1 MSEHQPAGKKHR
13 RRGWAL
19 GCAAWFA
26 VLVVGGWIYVRTHPL
41 VFNESLFSHAHCIGQ
56 AAMPLLGYAS
66 DHDGRFPTSTDG
78 YGDALV
84 LLLEDYGAPP
94 YALTGPGYDSTVFAR
109 ALTNRSSVPESE
121 CGRVYVQGLTTNADP
136 DIAILFD
143 KLPTPGGD
151 HCHSLSRITASLCR
165 DVLRVNG
172 STDVIREQQWP
183 EFSRKQIE
191 LLVNE
196 GVPRER
202 AEALYAE
209 KPKQR

>member
-1 MSEHQPAGKKHR
+1 
-13 RRGWAL
+13 
-19 GCAAWFA
+19 
-26 VLVVGGWIYVRTHPL
+26 
-41 VFNESLFSHAHCIGQ
+41 
-56 AAMPLLGYAS
+56 
-66 DHDGRFPTSTDG
+66 
-78 YGDALV
+78 
-84 LLLEDYGAPP
+84 
-94 YALTGPGYDSTVFAR
+94 
-109 ALTNRSSVPESE
+109 VPESE